1 MGEVHRKKYESN
13 VKKRMIMCQ
22 HDPVTGTWLIIL
34 GTRNGGG
41 CHHRTAAR
49 AFYSE
54 VRKYAFFMHFL
65 HDDKSA
71 SLTNEYFVV

>member
-1 MGEVHRKKYESN
+1 MNPTSKEDDYVS
-13 VKKRMIMCQ
+13 
-22 HDPVTGTWLIIL
+22 TWSGDRNLIDNFWD
-34 GTRNGGG
+34 TNG
-41 CHHRTAAR
+41 CHRRR

>member
-34 GTRNGGG
+34 ATRGGVT
-41 CHHRTAAR
+41 TAAR